1 MKAEC
6 IKMGINGEGIAYI
19 DKTPVFIPGLL
30 PGETAEIQITE
41 DNRSF
46 KRGKAVRIIKTS
58 PYRRKPASEEEYL
71 SGGAELAILDYE
83 QQLYWKNALLEE
95 ALWKYGHVNRK
106 LIRTMHASP
115 SPTAYR
121 NECKLPVGLKD
132 GKLVMGLYRTGS
144 NHFIPVDHFSTHTK
158 ELEEIRLQVL
168 DILQKS
174 KLKPFDVK
182 TGHGLRFV
190 VIRMIRGQCQ
200 LTLVTGKDQLS
211 QALIDELA
219 GIPQM
224 RTVAQSINDRRKTTG
239 IFGSTKVL
247 AGDETIRI
255 EMHGLK
261 LQLSVESFFQMNTEQ
276 AEQLYDMVI
285 QKLDPCDHL
294 FEGYCGIGTMS
305 LMAKDKAR
313 KVTGAEF
320 SQQAVI
326 NAQANAEMNRVPN
339 VTFVCADS
347 AEAFRNARKTR
358 EVDCVLVDP
367 PRSGMDE
374 NMISSLLHSKVR
386 RIIYVSCNPA
396 TLGKNLKELKKAYD
410 IRTIIPYDMF
420 PDTPLVEAICVLER
434 TGGR

>member
-1 MKAEC
+1 
-6 IKMGINGEGIAYI
+6 MGINGEGIAYI
-19 DKTPVFIPGLL
+19 DQKPVFIPGLL
-30 PGETAEIQITE
+30 PGETADIQITE

-46 KRGKAVRIIKTS
+46 KRAKPVRITRTS

-71 SGGAELAILDYE
+71 SGSAELAILDYE

-106 LIRTMHASP
+106 LIRDMHASP
-115 SPTAYR
+115 SPTGYR

-132 GKLVMGLYRTGS
+132 GKLAMGLYRTGS
-144 NHFIPVDHFSTHTK
+144 NHFIPVEHFSTHTK

-168 DILQKS
+168 EILQNS
-174 KLKPFDVK
+174 RLKPFDIK

-190 VIRMIRGQCQ
+190 VIRCIQNQCQ
-200 LTLVTGKDQLS
+200 LTLVTGKDQIS
-211 QALIDELA
+211 QTLIDELA
-219 GIPQM
+219 GIKHM
-224 RTVAQSINDRRKTTG
+224 VTVAQSINDRRKTTG
-239 IFGSTKVL
+239 IFGATKIL
-247 AGDETIRI
+247 AGSETICI

-261 LQLSVESFFQMNTEQ
+261 LRLSPESFFQMNTEQ
-276 AEQLYDMVI
+276 AEKLYDMVI
-285 QKLDPCDHL
+285 QKLDACDHL

-313 KVTGAEF
+313 KITGAEF
-320 SQQAVI
+320 SEQAVT
-326 NAQANAEMNRVPN
+326 NAKANTEMNRVPN
-339 VTFVCADS
+339 VSFVCADS
-347 AEAFRNARKTR
+347 AEAFRQARKSR
-358 EVDCVLVDP
+358 EIDCVLVDP
-367 PRSGMDE
+367 PRSGLDD
-374 NMISSLLHSKVR
+374 NMVSALLHSKVK

-410 IRTIIPYDMF
+410 VRTIIPYDMF

>member
-1 MKAEC
+1 
-6 IKMGINGEGIAYI
+6 MGINGEGIAYI
-19 DKTPVFIPGLL
+19 DQKPVFIPGLL
-30 PGETAEIQITE
+30 PGETADIQITE

-46 KRGKAVRIIKTS
+46 KRAKPVRITRTS

-106 LIRTMHASP
+106 LIRDMHASP
-115 SPTAYR
+115 SPAGYR

-132 GKLVMGLYRTGS
+132 GKLAMGLYRTGS
-144 NHFIPVDHFSTHTK
+144 NHFIPVEHFSTHTR

-168 DILQKS
+168 EILQNS
-174 KLKPFDVK
+174 RLKPFDIK

-190 VIRMIRGQCQ
+190 VIRCIQNQCQ
-200 LTLVTGKDQLS
+200 LTLVTGKDQIS
-211 QALIDELA
+211 QTLIDELA
-219 GIPQM
+219 GIEHM
-224 RTVAQSINDRRKTTG
+224 VTVAQSINDRRKTTG
-239 IFGSTKVL
+239 IFGATKIL
-247 AGDETIRI
+247 AGSETICI

-261 LQLSVESFFQMNTEQ
+261 LRLSPESFFQMNTEQ
-276 AEQLYDMVI
+276 AEKLYDMVI
-285 QKLDPCDHL
+285 QKLDACDHL

-313 KVTGAEF
+313 KITGAEF
-320 SQQAVI
+320 SEQAVT
-326 NAQANAEMNRVPN
+326 NAKANTEMNRVPN
-339 VTFVCADS
+339 VSFVCADS
-347 AEAFRNARKTR
+347 AEAFRQALKSR
-358 EVDCVLVDP
+358 EIDCVLVDP
-367 PRSGMDE
+367 PRSGLDD
-374 NMISSLLHSKVR
+374 NMVSALLHSKVK

-410 IRTIIPYDMF
+410 VRTIIPYDMF

>member
-1 MKAEC
+1 
-6 IKMGINGEGIAYI
+6 MGINGEGIAYI
-19 DKTPVFIPGLL
+19 DQKPVFIPGLL
-30 PGETAEIQITE
+30 PGETADIQITE

-46 KRGKAVRIIKTS
+46 KRAKPVRITRTS

-106 LIRTMHASP
+106 LIRDMHASP
-115 SPTAYR
+115 SSTGYR

-132 GKLVMGLYRTGS
+132 GKLAMGLYRTGS
-144 NHFIPVDHFSTHTK
+144 NHFIPVEHFSTHTK

-168 DILQKS
+168 EILQNS
-174 KLKPFDVK
+174 RLKPFDIK

-190 VIRMIRGQCQ
+190 VIRCIQNQCQ
-200 LTLVTGKDQLS
+200 LTLVTGKDQIS
-211 QALIDELA
+211 QTLIDELA
-219 GIPQM
+219 GIEHM
-224 RTVAQSINDRRKTTG
+224 VTVAQSINDRRKTTG
-239 IFGSTKVL
+239 IFGATKIL
-247 AGDETIRI
+247 AGSETICI

-261 LQLSVESFFQMNTEQ
+261 LRLSPESFFQMNTEQ
-276 AEQLYDMVI
+276 AEKLYDMVI
-285 QKLDPCDHL
+285 QKLDACDHL

-313 KVTGAEF
+313 KITGAEF
-320 SQQAVI
+320 SEQAVT
-326 NAQANAEMNRVPN
+326 NAKANIEMNRVPN
-339 VTFVCADS
+339 VSFVCADS
-347 AEAFRNARKTR
+347 AEAFRQARKSR
-358 EVDCVLVDP
+358 EIDCVLVDP
-367 PRSGMDE
+367 PRSGLDD
-374 NMISSLLHSKVR
+374 NMVSALLHSKVK

-410 IRTIIPYDMF
+410 VRTIIPYDMF
-420 PDTPLVEAICVLER
+420 PDTPLVEAVCVLER

>member
-1 MKAEC
+1 
-6 IKMGINGEGIAYI
+6 MGINGEGIAYI
-19 DKTPVFIPGLL
+19 DQKPVFIPGLL
-30 PGETAEIQITE
+30 PGETADIQITE

-46 KRGKAVRIIKTS
+46 KRAKPVRITRTS

-71 SGGAELAILDYE
+71 SGSAELAILDYE

-106 LIRTMHASP
+106 LIRDMHASP
-115 SPTAYR
+115 SPTGYR

-132 GKLVMGLYRTGS
+132 GKLAMGLYRTGS
-144 NHFIPVDHFSTHTK
+144 NHFIPVEHFSTHTK

-168 DILQKS
+168 EILQNS
-174 KLKPFDVK
+174 RLKPFDIK

-190 VIRMIRGQCQ
+190 VIRCIQNQCQ
-200 LTLVTGKDQLS
+200 LTLVTGKDQIS
-211 QALIDELA
+211 QTLIDELA
-219 GIPQM
+219 GIKHM
-224 RTVAQSINDRRKTTG
+224 VTVAQSINDRRKTTG
-239 IFGSTKVL
+239 IFGATKIL
-247 AGDETIRI
+247 AGSETICI

-261 LQLSVESFFQMNTEQ
+261 LRLSPESFFQMNTEQ
-276 AEQLYDMVI
+276 AEKLYDMVI
-285 QKLDPCDHL
+285 QKLDACDHL

-313 KVTGAEF
+313 KITGAEF
-320 SQQAVI
+320 SEQAVT
-326 NAQANAEMNRVPN
+326 NAKANTEMNRVPN
-339 VTFVCADS
+339 VSFVCADS
-347 AEAFRNARKTR
+347 AEAFRQARKSR
-358 EVDCVLVDP
+358 EIDCVLIDP
-367 PRSGMDE
+367 PRSGLDD
-374 NMISSLLHSKVR
+374 NMVSALLHSKVK

-410 IRTIIPYDMF
+410 VRTIIPYDMF

>member
-1 MKAEC
+1 
-6 IKMGINGEGIAYI
+6 MGINGEGIAYI
-19 DKTPVFIPGLL
+19 DQKPVFIPGLL
-30 PGETAEIQITE
+30 PGETADIQITE

-46 KRGKAVRIIKTS
+46 KRAKPVRITRTS

-106 LIRTMHASP
+106 LIRDMHASP
-115 SPTAYR
+115 SSTGYR

-132 GKLVMGLYRTGS
+132 GKLAMGLYRTGS
-144 NHFIPVDHFSTHTK
+144 NHFIPVEHFSTHTR

-168 DILQKS
+168 EILQNS
-174 KLKPFDVK
+174 RLKPFDIK

-190 VIRMIRGQCQ
+190 VIRCIQNQCQ
-200 LTLVTGKDQLS
+200 LTLVTGKDQIS
-211 QALIDELA
+211 QTLIDELA
-219 GIPQM
+219 GIEHM
-224 RTVAQSINDRRKTTG
+224 VTVAQSINDRRKTTG
-239 IFGSTKVL
+239 IFGATKIL
-247 AGDETIRI
+247 AGSETICI

-261 LQLSVESFFQMNTEQ
+261 LRLSPESFFQMNTEQ
-276 AEQLYDMVI
+276 AEKLYDMVI
-285 QKLDPCDHL
+285 QKLDACDHL

-313 KVTGAEF
+313 KITGAEF
-320 SQQAVI
+320 SEQAVT
-326 NAQANAEMNRVPN
+326 NAKANIEMNRVPN
-339 VTFVCADS
+339 VSFVCADS
-347 AEAFRNARKTR
+347 AEAFRQARKSR
-358 EVDCVLVDP
+358 EIDCVLVDP
-367 PRSGMDE
+367 PRSGLDD
-374 NMISSLLHSKVR
+374 NMVSALLHSKVK

-410 IRTIIPYDMF
+410 VRTIIPYDMF